1 MVLTRSNIIRMNIFN
16 RSFKVPLATF
26 FFVCFIAQLSGPA
39 FAGDHSHSE
48 QVISVAGSA
57 SASMDP
63 DMVSVR
69 FGVETRQPT
78 SDAALNENAELM
90 QSVIA
95 SLQKEGV
102 TEDEISTTQFN
113 IHPVYENLQDRE
125 TGRRTQVLS
134 GYQVSN
140 ILLVETKNTELVAT
154 IIDTAVGQGVNR
166 IDSVQ
171 FSISPDVLAGLKDQ
185 LIESAVLN
193 AKARA
198 SKALTPL
205 NYEVTGVKNMSIA
218 GFSPTPGPMMAN
230 APMMEMARSAPTQ
243 VFAADQEVRTTVNVT
258 FFIGESET
266 N

>member
-1 MVLTRSNIIRMNIFN
+1 MFFTICIFAAA
-16 RSFKVPLATF
+16 SGSALAEH
-26 FFVCFIAQLSGPA
+26 
-39 FAGDHSHSE
+39 HSQSE

-69 FGVETRQPT
+69 FGVETRQAS
-78 SDAALNENAELM
+78 SDAALNDNAELM

-95 SLQKEGV
+95 SLKKEGV
-102 TEDEISTTQFN
+102 TEDEISTTRFN
-113 IHPVYENLQDRE
+113 IHPVYENQQDRE

-171 FSISPDVLAGLKDQ
+171 FSISPDVLAKLKDQ

-198 SKALTPL
+198 SMALAPL

-218 GFSPTPGPMMAN
+218 GFSPAPGPMMAN
-230 APMMEMARSAPTQ
+230 GPMMEMARSAPTQ
-243 VFAADQEVRTTVNVT
+243 VFAADQEVRTTVNIT
-258 FFIGESET
+258 FFIGESEK